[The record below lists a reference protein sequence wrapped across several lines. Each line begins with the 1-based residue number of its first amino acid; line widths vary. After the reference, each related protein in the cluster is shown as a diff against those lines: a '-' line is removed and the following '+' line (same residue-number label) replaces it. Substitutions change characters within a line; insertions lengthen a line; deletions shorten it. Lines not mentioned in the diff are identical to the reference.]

1 MSDIHQ
7 TTLKS
12 LKHLVRLMENGDSL
26 VTDIRASLDV
36 CVEDLTE
43 YRAEISA
50 VAGVDMQGFLNF
62 LKTDPIGKRE
72 LDDWI
77 KASPRKRIWWEENGV
92 TVESLQLAF
101 DTLASNNP
109 ILTQTTLMR
118 MFDALGAE
126 VRSGTADGARI
137 QYVESMLQ
145 FYMDAYNAAKMN
157 TDLTTAEYRRI
168 HQKKL
173 LSFYDPDSTDSFNGD
188 TMRRLR
194 ERRETPYGRES
205 LNVLVRGLKSDY
217 ELLRKALVE

>member
-7 TTLKS
+7 ITLKN
-12 LKHLVRLMENGDSL
+12 LKHLIRLMENGDSL
-26 VTDIRASLDV
+26 VTNIRASLDV
-36 CVEDLTE
+36 CVADLTE

-62 LKTDPIGKRE
+62 LKNDPIGKRE

-77 KASPRKRIWWEENGV
+77 KASPRRVKWWEENGV

-101 DTLASNNP
+101 DTIASRNP
-109 ILTQTTLMR
+109 ILTQTTLKR
-118 MFDALGAE
+118 MLDALGAE
-126 VRSGTADGARI
+126 VKHGTADEARI

-157 TDLTTAEYRRI
+157 TGLTTAEYRRI

-173 LSFYDPDSTDSFNGD
+173 LSFYEPDSTDHFDSN
-188 TMRRLR
+188 TMKRLI
-194 ERRETPYGRES
+194 ERREAAYGRGS
-205 LNVLVRGLKSDY
+205 LNVLVRGLKDEY
-217 ELLRKALVE
+217 KILYKALVE

>member
-1 MSDIHQ
+1 MSNIHK

-12 LKHLVRLMENGDSL
+12 LKHLIRLMENGDSL
-26 VTDIRASLDV
+26 VTDIRASLDE

-72 LDDWI
+72 LEGGDF
-77 KASPRKRIWWEENGV
+77 KESFFKENGV

-109 ILTQTTLMR
+109 AVKITSLER

-126 VRSGTADGARI
+126 VRTGTADEARI
-137 QYVESMLQ
+137 QYVESVLQ
-145 FYMDAYNAAKMN
+145 FYMDAYNAGQMN
-157 TDLTTAEYRRI
+157 PELTTADHRRI
-168 HQKKL
+168 HEKKL
-173 LSFYDPDSTDSFNGD
+173 LSFYEPDSTDHFNRN
-188 TMRRLR
+188 TMKRLR
-194 ERRETPYGRES
+194 ERRDS
-205 LNVLVRGLKSDY
+205 DINFVLVRGLKTEFHDK
-217 ELLRKALVE
+217 LDRNILRKALVE

>member
-7 TTLKS
+7 ITLNS

-26 VTDIRASLDV
+26 VTDIRASLDE

-72 LDDWI
+72 LADWI
-77 KASPRKRIWWEENGV
+77 QARTWWEENGV

-101 DTLASNNP
+101 DTVASGNP
-109 ILTQTTLMR
+109 VLTHTTLMR
-118 MFDALGAE
+118 MFDALGAQ
-126 VRSGTADGARI
+126 VRRGTADEARI

-145 FYMDAYNAAKMN
+145 FYIDAYNAAQMN
-157 TDLTTAEYRRI
+157 PELTTAEHRRI

-173 LSFYDPDSTDSFNGD
+173 LSFYDPDSTDHFNRN
-188 TMRRLR
+188 TMKQLR
-194 ERRETPYGRES
+194 ERRAKAFGRES
-205 LNVLVRGLKSDY
+205 LNVLVRGLKDDY
-217 ELLRKALVE
+217 KILYKALVE